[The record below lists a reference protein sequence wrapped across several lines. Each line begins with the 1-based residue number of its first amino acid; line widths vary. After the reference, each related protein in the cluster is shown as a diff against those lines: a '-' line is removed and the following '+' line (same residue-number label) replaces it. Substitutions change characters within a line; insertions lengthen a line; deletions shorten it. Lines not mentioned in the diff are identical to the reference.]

1 MKDPHKLTAAF
12 HTLSSGLG
20 GCPRAVWGSDA
31 IVEAVRGSK
40 SAPSTVRVVPAVVI
54 RAELGKIWHEKS

>member
-12 HTLSSGLG
+12 HTVSSGLDD
-20 GCPRAVWGSDA
+20 RALWGSDA

-54 RAELGKIWHEKS
+54 RAELGKIWHEKF